1 MFNTRSTRQ
10 FFTIKHIICLIF
22 VLLCVNTSI
31 GQNIS
36 FMGIPLGIP
45 LDSFKQQLLAKGF
58 TYDSERSDNTEYYDT
73 FLFDGRFAGEV
84 VGVSVFVSPKSH
96 IVYSVAVQF
105 NGYAWSIYGTGVS
118 ENTQN
123 GKFDDIKASLCKK
136 YPSVIPYEWQNDEF
150 PRNVCWKSEK
160 WSISLCISKYGSAWK
175 NLGLTY
181 TDEEAVAKAI
191 AEKES
196 DY

>member
-1 MFNTRSTRQ
+1 M
-10 FFTIKHIICLIF
+10 F
-22 VLLCVNTSI
+22 VLFCVNATI
-31 GQNIS
+31 GQNIF

-58 TYDSERSDNTEYYDT
+58 TYDSERSDNIEYYDT

-96 IVYSVAVQF
+96 IVYSVSVLF
-105 NGYAWSIYGTGVS
+105 KGYACSIYGTGCS

-123 GKFDDIKASLCKK
+123 GKFDDIKTSLCKK
-136 YPSVIPYEWQNDEF
+136 YPSVIPYGWENDEF
-150 PRNVCWKSEK
+150 PKNVCWKSEK
-160 WSISLCISKYGSAWK
+160 WSVSLCISRYGSAWK
-175 NLGLTY
+175 NLVLVY
-181 TDEEAVAKAI
+181 TDEEALAKAN